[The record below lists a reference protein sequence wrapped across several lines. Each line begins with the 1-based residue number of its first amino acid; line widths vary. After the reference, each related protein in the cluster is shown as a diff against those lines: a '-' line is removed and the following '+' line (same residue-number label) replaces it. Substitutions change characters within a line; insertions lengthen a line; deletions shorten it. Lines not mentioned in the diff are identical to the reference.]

1 MGGPGVWIDAHA
13 KEHMLFGFLSY
24 FMLLPPPSNPIVSFI
39 ICNGLH
45 IAEEMMERTHN
56 QYGHIIE
63 SFENH
68 VADVLIFAYGWMLA
82 FLSSFWW
89 VKTVSL
95 WVRVPLLFLG
105 LSTVTNV
112 VSREFYPDRKKK
124 YIWPF
129 DSDGSFVPWEDPKM
143 DRDHRYTG
151 GLTKTQ
157 ISGIIVLGVLILA
170 WITIARLAV

>member
-1 MGGPGVWIDAHA
+1 MGEQGVWIDYAA
-13 KEHMLFGFLSY
+13 KEHLLFGFLAY
-24 FMLLPPPSNPIVSFI
+24 FMLLPPPSNPIASFI

-45 IAEEMMERTHN
+45 IALEMMERTHN
-56 QYGHIIE
+56 QYGFIIE
-63 SFENH
+63 SFGNH
-68 VADVLIFAYGWMLA
+68 VADILIFAYGWMLA

-95 WVRVPLLFLG
+95 WVRVPLLLLG

-112 VSREFYPDRKKK
+112 VSHEFYPDRKKK

-129 DSDGSFVPWEDPKM
+129 DSDGCFNRWEKPNRK
-143 DRDHRYTG
+143 RDDRYTG

-157 ISGIIVLGVLILA
+157 ISGIVILVVLILA
-170 WITIARLAV
+170 WIMIARLAT